1 MKNKFFE
8 YYYLSSEQQ
17 GQIIQNNGKD
27 TLYVFDT
34 NVFLSLY
41 DATKTTAE
49 ITLKALEYVARNSWM
64 PYQVGFEFH
73 RNRKKKFD
81 GRTSVIKDGVAGLK
95 TQIDKIRATFKSEL
109 LFDNELNPDLKAI
122 LEELSSKGN
131 ELLEHK
137 LAEAKELINNDSYL
151 TRLENIYNNDKIGEP
166 LNKKGYLHFK
176 VGFL

>member
-8 YYYLSSEQQ
+8 YYYLSPEQQ
-17 GQIIQNNGKD
+17 EQIIRNNGKD

-41 DATKTTAE
+41 DATKATAE

-81 GRTSVIKDGVAGLK
+81 GRASAIKDGVAGLK
-95 TQIDKIRATFKSEL
+95 RR
-109 LFDNELNPDLKAI
+109 
-122 LEELSSKGN
+122 
-131 ELLEHK
+131 
-137 LAEAKELINNDSYL
+137 LI
-151 TRLENIYNNDKIGEP
+151 RLEQH
-166 LNKKGYLHFK
+166 LNRNCCLIMN
-176 VGFL
+176 